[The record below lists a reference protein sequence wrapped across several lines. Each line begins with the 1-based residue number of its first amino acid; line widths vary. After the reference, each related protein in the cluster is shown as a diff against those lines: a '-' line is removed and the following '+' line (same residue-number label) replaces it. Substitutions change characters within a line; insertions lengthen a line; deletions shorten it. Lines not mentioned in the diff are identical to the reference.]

1 MRIEE
6 FGPERD
12 WWNQREENEHAWR
25 VSIDEIK
32 ARNYNLD
39 IKNPHDPGG
48 EDHDPDQLLADY
60 AQLQGEIAATRDQ
73 LKAILSSALSGA

>member
-1 MRIEE
+1 VKTI
-6 FGPERD
+6 GSPILD

-39 IKNPHDPGG
+39 IKNPHDPGS
-48 EDHDPDQLLADY
+48 EHHDSDQLLADY
-60 AQLQGEIAATRDQ
+60 AKLQEEIAATRDQ